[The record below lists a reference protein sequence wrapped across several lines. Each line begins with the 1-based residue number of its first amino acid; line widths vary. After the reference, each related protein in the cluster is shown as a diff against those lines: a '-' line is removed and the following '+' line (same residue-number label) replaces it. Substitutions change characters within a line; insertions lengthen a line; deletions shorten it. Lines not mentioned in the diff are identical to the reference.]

1 MKGGVA
7 MLVREYMTPNP
18 IGVSEDKSILE
29 TAELMKKHKVRRF
42 PVLRDD
48 RLIGIVTDRDLRS
61 AAPSQVVSFDS
72 QERELMPELHSLL
85 SGITVK
91 EVMSREV
98 ITIQPEQTIVAAA
111 QLMLKHRMS
120 GIPVTDAAGQL
131 LGILTE
137 TDIFKVLVDLSGV
150 SSGRTTYAFQLE
162 DRAGSIKEVTDVVR
176 RHGGL
181 VASILTSHTLADP
194 GWRRVYIRVGE
205 LSSEKLPALEKDLR
219 SQADLL
225 YVIEDDGAASAPS
238 ATGS

>member
-1 MKGGVA
+1 

-18 IGVSEDKSILE
+18 MSVSEDQSILE

-42 PVLRDD
+42 PVLSGNQ
-48 RLIGIVTDRDLRS
+48 LIGIVTDRDLRS
-61 AAPSQVVSFDS
+61 AAPSQVVSFDT

-85 SGITVK
+85 SGITIK

-98 ITIQPEQTIVAAA
+98 ITIHPEQTIVAAA

-150 SSGRTTYAFQLE
+150 SSGKTTFAFQLE
-162 DRAGSIKEVTDVVR
+162 DRAGSIKEVADVIR
-176 RHGGL
+176 KHGGL
-181 VASILTSHTLADP
+181 VASILTSHTLAAS
-194 GWRRVYIRVGE
+194 GWRRVYIRIGDLPPSE
-205 LSSEKLPALEKDLR
+205 LRALEEELR
-219 SQADLL
+219 KQADLL
-225 YVIEDDGAASAPS
+225 YMIEDDLAASAS
-238 ATGS
+238 STTGS

>member
-1 MKGGVA
+1 
-7 MLVREYMTPNP
+7 MLVSEYMTPDP
-18 IGVSEDKSILE
+18 ISVKEDSSILE
-29 TAELMKKHKVRRF
+29 TAELMKKHQVRRF
-42 PVLRDD
+42 PVLRDEA
-48 RLIGIVTDRDLRS
+48 LIGIVTDRDLRS
-61 AAPSQVVSFDS
+61 AAPSQVISFDT

-85 SGITVK
+85 AGITVK

-150 SSGRTTYAFQLE
+150 SSGRTTFAFQLE
-162 DRAGSIKEVTDVVR
+162 DRAGSIKEVADVVR
-176 RHGGL
+176 EHGGL
-181 VASILTSHTLADP
+181 VASILTSHTLAAP

-205 LSSEKLPALEKDLR
+205 LSSEELRALETALR
-219 SQADLL
+219 DQADLL
-225 YVIEDDGAASAPS
+225 YVLQDDVAAPASS